1 MGLVEKFGKPRS
13 LKWCCLA
20 CESTSLLKGQKAGAI
35 EVLVIKTDFKPVLC
49 SSITH
54 PLQIPSLTNIKCD
67 GKPRSLKWCCLAC
80 ESTSLLKGQEAGA
93 IEVLDISF
101 SKSRSLSYVFS
112 VLKSIQVFNQARC

>member
-13 LKWCCLA
+13 LNWCCLA

-35 EVLVIKTDFKPVLC
+35 EVLVFKTDFKPVLC

-67 GKPRSLKWCCLAC
+67 GKPRSLNWCCLAC
-80 ESTSLLKGQEAGA
+80 ESTSLLKGQKAGA
-93 IEVLDISF
+93 IEVLFIFSNTILSF
-101 SKSRSLSYVFS
+101 YRFLGLSSL
-112 VLKSIQVFNQARC
+112 LL